1 MIDRELAEQ
10 GDDVVY
16 EPAAEASN
24 SFSLLG
30 RDTEDALPATPT
42 AALSNTRAP
51 YPQGLAAEW
60 RAVLT
65 FVDKDVMLFYKKHE
79 RLT

>member
-1 MIDRELAEQ
+1 VIDRELAEQ

-42 AALSNTRAP
+42 AARASQDGFP
-51 YPQGLAAEW
+51 
-60 RAVLT
+60 RFTV
-65 FVDKDVMLFYKKHE
+65 
-79 RLT
+79 R